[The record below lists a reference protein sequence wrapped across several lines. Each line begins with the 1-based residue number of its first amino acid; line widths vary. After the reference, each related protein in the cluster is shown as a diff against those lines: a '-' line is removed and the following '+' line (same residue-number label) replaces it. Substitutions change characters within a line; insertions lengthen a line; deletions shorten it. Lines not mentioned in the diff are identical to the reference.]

1 MSLPLRIFAFSML
14 LSLAQGA
21 SEPREWTS
29 SDGKSKFLGDL
40 VDGGRRY
47 CYPAPARLHDDMILR
62 SNRPSRAPAARVFE
76 FRAISLSYL
85 RYSYS
90 AEELE
95 IALRRFRRV
104 FHFPK
109 SIPVLHVPGNHDI
122 GLGSSYCEACADRR
136 ALHPEPTS

>member
-1 MSLPLRIFAFSML
+1 MKHCRASLMARALR
-14 LSLAQGA
+14 
-21 SEPREWTS
+21 P
-29 SDGKSKFLGDL
+29 DVVVFLGDL